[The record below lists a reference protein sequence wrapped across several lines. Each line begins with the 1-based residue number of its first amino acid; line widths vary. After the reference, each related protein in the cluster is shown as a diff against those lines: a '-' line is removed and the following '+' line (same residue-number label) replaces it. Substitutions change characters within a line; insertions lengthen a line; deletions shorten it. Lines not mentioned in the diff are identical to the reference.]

1 PPQDSAAAAP
11 AVDAAG
17 AADPSAGAVDQTVVV
32 RRGPAVLDLP
42 GDVVVSFRL
51 VTRRRGLA
59 RRATAEA
66 VEVTVTGVAAGA
78 GAGLPGSSPDPGGA
92 GTPDTASR
100 SGLSDLPEPS
110 DHSGLPDLVLVGRA
124 GDAATARPRHPE
136 DGDVLVRLTGAELAA
151 SPRTVRELP
160 AGPLRPPYAL
170 RAFLAGR
177 HAGSVRLEEPAL
189 STLVVR

>member
-1 PPQDSAAAAP
+1 PDSAA

-17 AADPSAGAVDQTVVV
+17 AAAPTVVV
-32 RRGPAVLDLP
+32 RRAPAVLDLP

-51 VTRRRGLA
+51 VTRRRGLT
-59 RRATAEA
+59 RRAMPEA
-66 VEVTVTGVAAGA
+66 VEVTVTGAE
-78 GAGLPGSSPDPGGA
+78 LPGSSPAGA

-100 SGLSDLPEPS
+100 SDLSDPSDPSDLPS
-110 DHSGLPDLVLVGRA
+110 LPDLVLVGRA

-160 AGPLRPPYAL
+160 AGLLRPPYAL
-170 RAFLAGR
+170 RGFLAGR